1 MDHENVRE
9 NRQTASEVFQS
20 VLKAVDP
27 YALVEQEIGRIVS
40 TYRNGNYQRLLVISF
55 GKAAFEMVR
64 AVSDF
69 AGDILTSGII
79 ITKYGHLRD
88 ETLASSIRCFEA
100 AHPVPDE
107 YGLAA
112 TEKVIDALR
121 EADEKTL
128 VVCLISGGGSAL
140 LAAPLDRITLR
151 EKQQLTQELLKAGA
165 DIQELNTVRKHISRV
180 KGGRLAEMAYPA
192 GVLSLILSDVIGD
205 RLDVIASGPT
215 SPDQTTYRDALDV
228 IQRYKL
234 REKIPSIITKILEE
248 GVRLEI
254 PETPKAGNIIF
265 NKVENVIIGSNIK
278 AIGIAAAEA
287 ERAGY
292 QATILSTELQGEAS
306 EVAKW
311 LALKAQEV
319 QRSVSRSPGKKIC
332 LIAGGETTVTV
343 RGGGLGGRNMEL
355 ALSFAIAIKGV
366 QGVTLLSAGTDGT
379 DGPTDAAGA
388 IVDGMTVENAAKAGI
403 MADRYLQ
410 NNDSYTFFKA
420 IDGLF
425 ITGPTGTNVMDIQI
439 ILIE

>member
-1 MDHENVRE
+1 MDHVKVRE
-9 NRQTASEVFQS
+9 SRQIAAEVFQS
-20 VLKAVDP
+20 VLKVVDP
-27 YALVEQEIGRIVS
+27 YALVRQEIDRIVS
-40 TYRNGNYQRLLVISF
+40 TYRNGNYQRLLIISF
-55 GKAAFEMVR
+55 GKAAFAMAR

-79 ITKYGHLRD
+79 ITKYGHLQNQ
-88 ETLASSIRCFEA
+88 TLASSIRCFEA

-112 TEKVIDALR
+112 TGHVIDALR

-192 GVLSLILSDVIGD
+192 GVVSLILSDVIGD

-228 IQRYKL
+228 IDHYHL
-234 REKIPSIITKILEE
+234 REKIPFIITDILEQ
-248 GVRLEI
+248 GVRHEI
-254 PETPKAGNIIF
+254 QETPKAGNVIF
-265 NKVENVIIGSNIK
+265 NKVENVIIGNNIK
-278 AIGIAAAEA
+278 AIGIAAAQA
-287 ERAGY
+287 EGAGY
-292 QATILSTELQGEAS
+292 KTTILSTELQGEAR
-306 EVAKW
+306 EVGKW
-311 LALKAQEV
+311 LAGKTLEARQSLSGS
-319 QRSVSRSPGKKIC
+319 QGKKIC
-332 LIAGGETTVTV
+332 LVAGGETTVTV
-343 RGGGLGGRNMEL
+343 RGNGRGGRNMEL
-355 ALSFAIAIKGV
+355 ALSFAMAIKGV

-388 IVDGMTVENAAKAGI
+388 IVDCMTVEKAEQAGI
-403 MADRYLQ
+403 IADRYLQ
-410 NNDSYTFFKA
+410 NNDSYTFLKA